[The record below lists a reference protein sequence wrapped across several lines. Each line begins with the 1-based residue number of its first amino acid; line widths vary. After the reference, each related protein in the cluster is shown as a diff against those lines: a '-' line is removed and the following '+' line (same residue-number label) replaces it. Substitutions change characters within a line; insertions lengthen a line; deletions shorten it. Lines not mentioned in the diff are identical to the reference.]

1 MPKWIGNR
9 FGSVVPIGP
18 GSDAGSAIYSLFD
31 QYYASRQDGWY
42 NIPEGITATG
52 GAISDFAT
60 GSDVY
65 RAHVFTSSGT
75 FAVSAI
81 GDFTNAIEYLIVG
94 GGGGGGYEGGG
105 GAGGMRTNQSGH
117 PLAPHNG
124 NYNVFT
130 DGGPGSNGN
139 YPIVIGAGAAAEL
152 APATGSDGVPSTA
165 FGKTSLG
172 GGGGGNYQG
181 GVSGRDGGSGGGG
194 YSSGGGDNAGSGG
207 PDSQGQDGGHSGAG
221 GGGGAGGAGTP
232 GNAGKG
238 GLGLRTSIAG
248 PNYPIGTPGPAG
260 SGGYVA
266 GGGSGSPPSGGGIA
280 AGPLG
285 GGGGKGY
292 NTGYANPLSNG
303 IAGTGGGGG
312 GGWSGGNVTQGAGGS
327 GLVVVKYQIGAIT
340 ATAKATGG
348 SISFHGGK
356 TIHAFTNTGTF
367 TAPTPLNPSGLSVEC
382 FVVAGGGGGGAGI
395 GGGGGAGGVVYKPGI
410 PITLVNAYSISIGGG
425 GASNDKPNNSTLIP
439 GVDTTALGL
448 TAKGGGGGGSG
459 QGGTQA
465 GSTGGSA
472 GGTGSNTGTAP
483 GPATQPGTSNPGAPV
498 NAGNVGGPGAS
509 TTNKGGGGGGAG
521 GAATGE
527 PMPSTGTAGIGGLGL
542 QVPPAF
548 RNPASATSLG
558 ATGPGS
564 GDAAKWWFA
573 GGGGGGAYNPAPATG
588 GPGGGPGGPYAG
600 AGGGG
605 TTDTFTPAMSA
616 LANTGSGGGG
626 GGYNPGGGKGGNGG
640 SGIVLIAYTS

>member
-18 GSDAGSAIYSLFD
+18 GSNAGSAVYSLFD
-31 QYYASRQDGWY
+31 QYYASRQDGWFA
-42 NIPEGITATG
+42 IPEGITATG
-52 GAISDFAT
+52 GVISDYT
-60 GSDVY
+60 DSGNVY

-75 FAVSAI
+75 FAVSSI
-81 GDFTNAIEYLIVG
+81 GDFTSAIEYLIVG

-105 GAGGMRTNQSGH
+105 GAGGMRTNQAGH
-117 PLAPHNG
+117 PLAPN
-124 NYNVFT
+124 NPNVNVAT
-130 DGGPGSNGN
+130 NGGPNSDGN
-139 YPIVIGAGAAAEL
+139 YPIVVGAGAGAKISP
-152 APATGSDGVPSTA
+152 APGNNGVPSTA

-172 GGGGGNYQG
+172 GGGGGKYNNTPG
-181 GVSGRDGGSGGGG
+181 KDGGSGGGG
-194 YSSGGGDNAGSGG
+194 YSSGGGGTAGSGG
-207 PDSQGQDGGHSGAG
+207 PDSQGQPGGDSGGG

-248 PNYPIGTPGPAG
+248 PSYPIGTPGPAG
-260 SGGYVA
+260 TGGYVA
-266 GGGSGSPPSGGGIA
+266 GGGSGAPPTGSSNT
-280 AGPLG
+280 AGPDG
-285 GGGGKGY
+285 GGGGRGY
-292 NTGYANPLSNG
+292 NVGFANPLSNG

-312 GGWSGGNVTQGAGGS
+312 GGWQGTAVTQGGGGS
-327 GLVVVKYQIGAIT
+327 GLVVVKYQIGEIA

-348 SISFHGGK
+348 SISFYGSK
-356 TIHAFTNTGTF
+356 TIHTFTNTGTF
-367 TAPTPLNPSGLSVEC
+367 TAPTPLNPTALSVEC

-395 GGGGGAGGVVYKPGI
+395 GGGGGAGGLVYKPGI
-410 PITLVNAYSISIGGG
+410 PITLDNAYSISIGAG

-472 GGTGSNTGTAP
+472 GGTGSSNGTNP
-483 GPATQPGTSNPGAPV
+483 GPATQPGTSNPGATI

-509 TTNKGGGGGGAG
+509 TTAKGGGGGGAG

-527 PMPSTGTAGIGGLGL
+527 PMPSTGTAGIGGLGR
-542 QVPPAF
+542 QIPPAF
-548 RNPASATSLG
+548 RNPVSATSLG

-564 GDAAKWWFA
+564 GDNAKWWFA

-600 AGGGG
+600 GGAGG
-605 TTDTFTPAMSA
+605 TTDSFSPAQNG
-616 LANTGSGGGG
+616 LTNTGGGAGG

-640 SGIVLIAYTS
+640 SGIVLIAYPS